1 MKPDIWIICI
11 AYDYGIVGRAG
22 WLGSEEEANEW
33 IAGERKKNEYYVVE
47 WYERQRR
54 DYPDEEPEEYP
65 HTPYYA
71 ARIEHSSKKLLDTAT
86 TTS

>member
-1 MKPDIWIICI
+1 MQ
-11 AYDYGIVGRAG
+11 G
-22 WLGSEEEANEW
+22 WFDSKEAAEAW
-33 IAGERKKNEYYVVE
+33 IAERRQANQWSVDR
-47 WYERQRR
+47 WYDQQRR